1 MFRRTGA
8 VSPTVIVAEVKTAA
22 IAALDVEVPMTRTK
36 LFRPFAEAV
45 SANNIAVSAT
55 DNTNAP
61 V

>member
-1 MFRRTGA
+1 M
-8 VSPTVIVAEVKTAA
+8 SPTVIVAEVKTAA